1 MNGFQIVTEMKKDD
15 KIFLVGFMGCGK
27 STFGRK
33 IASALN
39 WNFVDLDEYIEE
51 KEGKSISSIFEELG
65 EEYFRKLET
74 STLEESKKW
83 NKTIISCG
91 GGTPCF
97 NNNAELINNSGLS
110 VYISLS
116 PEMLKNRL
124 IGEKSKRPLI
134 ERLSNIELL
143 SFIQNK
149 LSEREEFYNKAKIKF
164 DYSDDKAESFIDY
177 LRSLVT

>member
-1 MNGFQIVTEMKKDD
+1 MKKDD

-33 IASALN
+33 IAAALN
-39 WNFVDLDEYIEE
+39 WNFIDLDDYIEE
-51 KEGKSISSIFEELG
+51 KQGRSISSIFEESG
-65 EEYFRKLET
+65 EAYFRDLET
-74 STLEESKKW
+74 LALEETKNW

-97 NNNAELINNSGLS
+97 NNNDDLINNLGLS

-116 PEMLKNRL
+116 PEILRDRL

-134 ERLSNIELL
+134 ANLSNDELL
-143 SFIQNK
+143 SFIKKK
-149 LSEREEFYNKAKIKF
+149 LTARESYYNKAKIKF
-164 DYSDDKAESFIDY
+164 DYSDNRTESFIND
-177 LRSLVT
+177 LRIQVS